1 MDLALQTLLVY
12 SANDMAYVLA
22 EGANVTCLVRD
33 WVPRSRL
40 VSEGLLDR
48 TNVVRG
54 ELEDEALAKI
64 LAQEKGITVSDEET
78 SAEIAA
84 QLGVPAGGAGSTF
97 DTLYRQRLT
106 TVKMSDGAYRRYTEA
121 QVYINKLKAKLAEE
135 IGNTGEVVTLRAVV
149 LASKEDADKVL
160 ARVNTGENLGSVA
173 QAASTDISSRQNDG
187 LMEPTPTRMLPD
199 AVRAAIDGKSAGS
212 DLIGPL
218 EVAGNPAVI
227 ARLFSLPPLSA
238 KEAAVVAQTL
248 AELAPDLPKPAE
260 DATIHLRVVDAP
272 LRADPHLDA
281 EEVPHPA
288 LEHPAER
295 VERGLPAV
303 QAHRQVVALVAL
315 PVVVRVVRRGHVELA
330 GAAHFADARIPLGEG
345 QPGRWR
351 RVGRRWGRRRLFG
364 GGETF

>member
-1 MDLALQTLLVY
+1 MARRDRTTGLPRPRPRKEAKSKSRFSMDEGQQLRAVWAVGGLLIAVLVLVFGYRWFEANYLHPDKTILRVGGEKYSLRYYTDRLFLAAQSNAGTGTNVSILEQTLL
-12 SANDMAYVLA
+12 
-22 EGANVTCLVRD
+22 T
-33 WVPRSRL
+33 
-40 VSEGLLDR
+40 
-48 TNVVRG
+48 

-187 LMEPTPTRMLPD
+187 LMEPTPARMLPD
-199 AVRAAIDGKSAGS
+199 AIRAAIDGKSAGS

-218 EVAGNPAVI
+218 EVAGSFWVFRIEKRDTQGVYTETQKGQLADFALQDGV
-227 ARLFSLPPLSA
+227 AA
-238 KEAAVVAQTL
+238 KRSGV
-248 AELAPDLPKPAE
+248 
-260 DATIHLRVVDAP
+260 TIK
-272 LRADPHLDA
+272 LDMDSRDYEWA
-281 EEVPHPA
+281 N
-288 LEHPAER
+288 EH
-295 VERGLPAV
+295 
-303 QAHRQVVALVAL
+303 
-315 PVVVRVVRRGHVELA
+315 A
-330 GAAHFADARIPLGEG
+330 GD
-345 QPGRWR
+345 
-351 RVGRRWGRRRLFG
+351 
-364 GGETF
+364 